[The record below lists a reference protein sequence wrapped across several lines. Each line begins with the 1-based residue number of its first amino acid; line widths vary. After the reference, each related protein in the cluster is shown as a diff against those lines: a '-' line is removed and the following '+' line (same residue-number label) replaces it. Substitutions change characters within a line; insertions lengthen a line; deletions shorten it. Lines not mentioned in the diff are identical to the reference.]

1 MTITYNHNELG
12 NYYVPPNQKFKICVD
27 IGANCGTFSLK
38 YQDVFEKIHAYEPQ
52 SECFNICK
60 EKFLQYKHITV
71 YEEAVYYDDK
81 SSVTMVSHINN
92 DSGSCAIISDII
104 KNEGWT
110 DNIVNYDIKTVD
122 LDKIFERLDNKD
134 IDYMKVDCETSE
146 FNFLYNKDLSKIKRL
161 AIEIHAQMGEENWF
175 ILINYILKYFNN
187 VQNANF
193 DYNKNFN
200 KEFYFESKFIL

>member
-104 KNEGWT
+104 KNEG
-110 DNIVNYDIKTVD
+110 
-122 LDKIFERLDNKD
+122 
-134 IDYMKVDCETSE
+134 
-146 FNFLYNKDLSKIKRL
+146 
-161 AIEIHAQMGEENWF
+161 
-175 ILINYILKYFNN
+175 
-187 VQNANF
+187 
-193 DYNKNFN
+193 
-200 KEFYFESKFIL
+200 